1 MQISHIP
8 VILLTAKSDTESQ
21 KIGYKLGA
29 DAYLSKPFD
38 IDLLL
43 SVIGNL
49 LKQKELIKQ
58 RYEKELL
65 IPSPALTT
73 ISNADEVFMIKLNE
87 IIKKHYSNIDLDVT
101 MISEAMA
108 MSRASVYNKMKQITG
123 IGISEYINK
132 YRIEV
137 ACQLL
142 KQTEKS
148 VTDIA
153 FEVGFN
159 SSKYFSTVFKQAT
172 KITPR
177 DYREGMK

>member
-1 MQISHIP
+1 MNNITLETTFIISSKMQYY
-8 VILLTAKSDTESQ
+8 D
-21 KIGYKLGA
+21 Y
-29 DAYLSKPFD
+29 F
-38 IDLLL
+38 
-43 SVIGNL
+43 
-49 LKQKELIKQ
+49 
-58 RYEKELL
+58 
-65 IPSPALTT
+65 
-73 ISNADEVFMIKLNE
+73 
-87 IIKKHYSNIDLDVT
+87 
-101 MISEAMA
+101 
-108 MSRASVYNKMKQITG
+108 NKMKQITG

>member
-1 MQISHIP
+1 
-8 VILLTAKSDTESQ
+8 
-21 KIGYKLGA
+21 
-29 DAYLSKPFD
+29 
-38 IDLLL
+38 
-43 SVIGNL
+43 
-49 LKQKELIKQ
+49 
-58 RYEKELL
+58 
-65 IPSPALTT
+65 
-73 ISNADEVFMIKLNE
+73 MIKLNE
-87 IIKKHYSNIDLDVT
+87 IIKKHYNNIDLDVT